1 MLEKKIMDFLWQL
14 KENNTKE
21 WFESQKEVYQDAK
34 QSFEKF
40 IGILILKI
48 AEFDATVS
56 YLKPKDC
63 VFRIHRDTRFSKDK
77 TPYKTNFGA
86 YIVNGGKKS
95 GNAGYYFHIE
105 PENSFIAGGLHC
117 PVPAA
122 LKEIRNE
129 IYRNPHDFVTQIE
142 QNAFKSTF
150 NELWGER
157 LSNLPR
163 GFDKNFQF
171 SELLK
176 LKEYV
181 AFKKI
186 DDNEIFEPQF
196 LDKIVN
202 YFNVT
207 SGFNIYLNKILE
219 K

>member
-21 WFESQKEVYQDAK
+21 WFESQKKVYQEAK
-34 QSFEKF
+34 QNFKKF

-86 YIVNGGKKS
+86 YIVKNGKKS

-105 PENSFIAGGLHC
+105 PESSFIAGGLHC
-117 PVPAA
+117 PEPAA
-122 LKEIRNE
+122 LKEIRSE
-129 IYRNPHDFVTQIE
+129 IYRNPHDFVAQIE
-142 QNAFKSTF
+142 DKAFKLTF
-150 NELWGER
+150 DELWGER
-157 LSNLPR
+157 LNNLPR
-163 GFDKNFQF
+163 GFDKNFEY

-196 LDKIVN
+196 LDKIVD
-202 YFNVT
+202 YFKVT
-207 SGFNIYLNKILE
+207 SGFNLYLNKILE